1 MLPKSYKPDGSF
13 DLIRLGSDN
22 DGGYLVDPKSIE
34 NSILDKIGEKSIK
47 WESTGMFSD
56 TPNRITYEE
65 VIDGTRPVQTK
76 KVLGVEVATRV

>member
-34 NSILDKIGEKSIK
+34 NSVALLGR
-47 WESTGMFSD
+47 GMPP
-56 TPNRITYEE
+56 T
-65 VIDGTRPVQTK
+65 TRPNGLALEPV
-76 KVLGVEVATRV
+76 G

>member
-34 NSILDKIGEKSIK
+34 NSAALLALGIGKKLEFRKR
-47 WESTGMFSD
+47 FY
-56 TPNRITYEE
+56 RAEE
-65 VIDGTRPVQTK
+65 T
-76 KVLGVEVATRV
+76 

>member
-34 NSILDKIGEKSIK
+34 NSAALLALGIGRNWSFEKDFI
-47 WESTGMFSD
+47 E
-56 TPNRITYEE
+56 R
-65 VIDGTRPVQTK
+65 K
-76 KVLGVEVATRV
+76 KVKVHAYDYSIGTPYCCLLYTSPSPRD